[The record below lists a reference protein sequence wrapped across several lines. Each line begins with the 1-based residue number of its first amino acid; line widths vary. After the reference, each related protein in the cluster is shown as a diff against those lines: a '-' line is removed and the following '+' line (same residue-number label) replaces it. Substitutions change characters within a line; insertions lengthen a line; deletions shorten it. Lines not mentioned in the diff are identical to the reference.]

1 MNGRWFVAWKPHVS
15 QGFTDTKAMLRWL
28 GWPSKTPTG
37 DELRGWLAD
46 LAAAD
51 AKREAGNAG
60 PSQEDVVATGFGPEC
75 HLDESD
81 PNFQTR
87 TIPDALP
94 KMRHPRHQRKQQDHH
109 GQS

>member
-1 MNGRWFVAWKPHVS
+1 MKRERFERGTLWIETSRDCNGRWFAAWKPHVS
-15 QGFTDTKAMLRWL
+15 QGFRDPKVMLRWL

-37 DELRGWLAD
+37 DDLRAWLAD

-51 AKREAGNAG
+51 AKRAHKTSEAGLDMN
-60 PSQEDVVATGFGPEC
+60 EVKATGFGPEA

-87 TIPDALP
+87 TIT
-94 KMRHPRHQRKQQDHH
+94 
-109 GQS
+109 

>member
-1 MNGRWFVAWKPHVS
+1 MKRERFERGTLWIETSRDWNGRWFVAWKPYVS
-15 QGFTDTKAMLRWL
+15 QGFRDPKTMLRWL
-28 GWPSKTPTG
+28 GWPAKTPTG
-37 DELRGWLAD
+37 DNMRAWLSD

-60 PSQEDVVATGFGPEC
+60 PNQEEVLATGFGPEC

-87 TIPDALP
+87 LIT
-94 KMRHPRHQRKQQDHH
+94 
-109 GQS
+109 